1 MQIAR
6 KRAVCTPR
14 VDSFFNFHFSI
25 LIFQFFPTM
34 AMPSEPEPRQPTVT
48 SAPPPGRKFPC
59 EKCGAKLDF
68 DPASRSLQCP
78 YCGHTQAIEPSKAKV
93 QKHDLESALE
103 KGGGETALEGRSSQV
118 TCTACG
124 AIVLLEDK
132 VVTDK
137 CPYCSTHLENKPEA
151 AKAMIAPEGV
161 IPFAITSRQAIEAYD
176 RWLKGLWFA
185 PNALLQ
191 LATLGQTSGAY
202 VPFWTFDSMTY
213 THYTGQRGEDYTETE
228 TYTETN
234 AQGQSETKTRQVTKT
249 RWYHV
254 SGEVQHFFQD
264 IFICASKGVPER
276 YAQTLKPRD
285 LKALEAFRSEFLSG
299 FKTERYTIGPN
310 DGFEEAKQIMDG
322 EIRELCRRNIGGD
335 HQRVETVNTQHV
347 GVAFKHILLPIWL
360 ASYRYQE
367 KSYRVLVNGQ
377 TGQVLGDRPYSWVK
391 IAILVAV
398 ILAAVL
404 GAFLLFTNLA
414 KGATAKRPKA
424 LRVSL
429 LPSVSSVESKHT
441 LACCHIVHAHNSVHI
456 VFLPTPPEK
465 ATLPLKVWNGLGIEA
480 TQRPPLHEGRL
491 QSPRRDEHYAH
502 PLLPLPL
509 LCRFGHQRNLAGN
522 AGGVGGL
529 TYSDP

>member
-1 MQIAR
+1 
-6 KRAVCTPR
+6 
-14 VDSFFNFHFSI
+14 
-25 LIFQFFPTM
+25 
-34 AMPSEPEPRQPTVT
+34 MPSESEPRQPTIT
-48 SAPPPGRKFPC
+48 NAPPPGRKFPC

-78 YCGHTQAIEPSKAKV
+78 YCGHTQAIEPSKARV
-93 QKHDLESALE
+93 HKHDLESALE
-103 KGGGETALEGRSSQV
+103 KGGDGTVLEGRSSQV

-124 AIVLLEDK
+124 AVVLLEDK

-185 PNALLQ
+185 PNALRHV
-191 LATLGQTSGAY
+191 ATLGQTSGAY

-234 AQGQSETKTRQVTKT
+234 AQGQTETKTRQVTKT

-264 IFICASKGVPER
+264 IFICASKGVPEH
-276 YAQTLKPRD
+276 YARTLRPRD

-299 FKTERYTIGPN
+299 FKTERYTIGPS

-322 EIRELCRRNIGGD
+322 EIRELCRRDIGGD
-335 HQRVETVNTQHV
+335 HQRVESVNTQHV
-347 GVAFKHILLPIWL
+347 GVTYKHILLPIWL

-377 TGQVLGDRPYSWVK
+377 TGEVLGDRPYSWVK

-404 GAFLLFTNLA
+404 AAFLLFTSLA
-414 KGATAKRPKA
+414 RGAMVEQPKA
-424 LRVSL
+424 NRACYS
-429 LPSVSSVESKHT
+429 PSAALSESKQPFVH
-441 LACCHIVHAHNSVHI
+441 CHIVHSI
-456 VFLPTPPEK
+456 YSLLLDFLPSHPEK
-465 ATLPLKVWNGLGIEA
+465 ATFPLESWSGLVIRA
-480 TQRPPLHEGRL
+480 SQRSGPTGRL
-491 QSPRRDEHYAH
+491 VPISPERRAPCAPVSTATFSTLPWRSAEHCWERR
-502 PLLPLPL
+502 PRWEPDIPRPKMKQLLPSRASKWP
-509 LCRFGHQRNLAGN
+509 NLRSA
-522 AGGVGGL
+522 AWA
-529 TYSDP
+529 